1 MILIEVGEE
10 NPHLA
15 SHWHLEV
22 CQFVSLLL
30 ISTSHWKLSEAL
42 SLVRYALFTVFT
54 SGVLNLRLEKK
65 QTINSWKR
73 HVLCDWALS
82 NERNRWEFEHVIGIV
97 WGTKYGQ
104 FTPINFAVFLDRQL
118 LLRRIRIRNP
128 IQGGKSIDLHDG
140 MHFVADLIS
149 NYFFEVNNV
158 NILCFLG
165 FQSCIECKRYW
176 MVSNYC
182 RLALILACTLMISV
196 GSILSGE
203 FNGKCWYCSHHYW
216 KRYGLF
222 SVLAAIIRENPE
234 KATMDWE
241 CWPFSHQPDRVA
253 RMANEVSAA
262 DWRYQ
267 THVKEHLIFW
277 RVLLQLFSG
286 LKINV

>member
-1 MILIEVGEE
+1 M
-10 NPHLA
+10 
-15 SHWHLEV
+15 
-22 CQFVSLLL
+22 
-30 ISTSHWKLSEAL
+30 
-42 SLVRYALFTVFT
+42 
-54 SGVLNLRLEKK
+54 
-65 QTINSWKR
+65 
-73 HVLCDWALS
+73 LCDWALI

-97 WGTKYGQ
+97 WGTKYGR
-104 FTPINFAVFLDRQL
+104 FTTINFAVFLDRQL
-118 LLRRIRIRNP
+118 WLRKIP
-128 IQGGKSIDLHDG
+128 ILGGKSIDLPDG

-149 NYFFEVNNV
+149 NCFFEVNNV

-267 THVKEHLIFW
+267 THVKEHHFLTCVVTAFLTAGNHCITP
-277 RVLLQLFSG
+277 
-286 LKINV
+286 

>member
-1 MILIEVGEE
+1 MILTEVGGE

-165 FQSCIECKRYW
+165 FQSCIECKRYR
-176 MVSNYC
+176 MVHNGLF
-182 RLALILACTLMISV
+182 LALILACTLMISV
-196 GSILSGE
+196 GSILHGE
-203 FNGKCWYCSHHYW
+203 CNGKCWFCSLRPFHTSLC
-216 KRYGLF
+216 LF
-222 SVLAAIIRENPE
+222 
-234 KATMDWE
+234 
-241 CWPFSHQPDRVA
+241 
-253 RMANEVSAA
+253 
-262 DWRYQ
+262 
-267 THVKEHLIFW
+267 
-277 RVLLQLFSG
+277 
-286 LKINV
+286 